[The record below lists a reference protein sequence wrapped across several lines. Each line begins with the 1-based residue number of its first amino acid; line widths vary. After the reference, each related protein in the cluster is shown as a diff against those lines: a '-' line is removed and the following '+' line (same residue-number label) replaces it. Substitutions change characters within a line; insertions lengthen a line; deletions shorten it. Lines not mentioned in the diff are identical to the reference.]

1 MTGYMYILEC
11 FDLTYYVGSTKN
23 LEKRLVEHQNG
34 EGANYTKKRLP
45 VKLLYYEEYDRI
57 DVAFQREK
65 QVQGWSRL
73 KKQALINGDYDNL
86 PKLAECKNSSHYK
99 NKRFDSPSAPLRERL
114 SHRKE

>member
-73 KKQALINGDYDNL
+73 KKQALIDGNYDDL

-99 NKRFDSPSAPLRERL
+99 NQGFDSAQPPGLNGD
-114 SHRKE
+114 